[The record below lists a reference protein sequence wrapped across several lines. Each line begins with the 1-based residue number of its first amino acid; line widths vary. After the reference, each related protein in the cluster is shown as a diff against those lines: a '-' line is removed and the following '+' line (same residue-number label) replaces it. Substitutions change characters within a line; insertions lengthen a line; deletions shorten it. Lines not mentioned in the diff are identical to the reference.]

1 MDDLQQ
7 KLRPVGIHDR
17 ENLLKL
23 KEKEHSK
30 LGLPFDGEFY
40 IWDYRYAIC
49 SFYLFQILSFARY
62 YDRLFV
68 EESLSL
74 DDALVKEYFPV
85 DVVVPT
91 ILEIYQ
97 DLLGVKFEE
106 VKGNLWHPGTHPSP
120 FIQNK
125 Y

>member
-1 MDDLQQ
+1 MPSWDFRLMGCFIF
-7 KLRPVGIHDR
+7 GIIGSSFLMPYFILF
-17 ENLLKL
+17 NLI
-23 KEKEHSK
+23 
-30 LGLPFDGEFY
+30 LP
-40 IWDYRYAIC
+40 IA
-49 SFYLFQILSFARY
+49 SVVSNRY
-62 YDRLFV
+62 YDRLYV

-106 VKGNLWHPGTHPSP
+106 VKGNLWFPGAH
-120 FIQNK
+120 
-125 Y
+125 

>member
-1 MDDLQQ
+1 MPSWDFRLMGCFIFGIIGASIS
-7 KLRPVGIHDR
+7 LALFRSFSLTVPVVFVVL
-17 ENLLKL
+17 N
-23 KEKEHSK
+23 
-30 LGLPFDGEFY
+30 
-40 IWDYRYAIC
+40 
-49 SFYLFQILSFARY
+49 RY

-106 VKGNLWHPGTHPSP
+106 VKGNLWFPGAH
-120 FIQNK
+120 
-125 Y
+125 